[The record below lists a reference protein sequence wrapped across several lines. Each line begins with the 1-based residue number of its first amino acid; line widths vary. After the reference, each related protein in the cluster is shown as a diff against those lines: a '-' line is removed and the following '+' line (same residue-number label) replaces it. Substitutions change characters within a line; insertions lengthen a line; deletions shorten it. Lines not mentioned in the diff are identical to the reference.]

1 MVDFWTSVPSYELKI
16 NGIPR
21 TVVSTSKP
29 EDLII
34 FLDFSIPT
42 RNSTEQ
48 VLNALH
54 VNSGILTP
62 LHGRSNGTRGFSFK
76 VREKML
82 TNILFFYV
90 WESKTVSGGLQ

>member
-21 TVVSTSKP
+21 TVVATSKP

-34 FLDFSIPT
+34 FLDFSIPIT
-42 RNSTEQ
+42 NSTEQ

-54 VNSGILTP
+54 VNSGVLIP

-76 VREKML
+76 VRGKVL
-82 TNILFFYV
+82 SDILLLFSYY
-90 WESKTVSGGLQ
+90 EH